1 MNRLAVTG
9 LGLTV
14 AGLLLVVGFWP
25 LTSVSGADL
34 LASRNGNQYTGYTQ
48 GSQITVHEK
57 VVDVSFTNFFG
68 NPTTTLEIEDGNPNE
83 PTVIYV
89 RGDAR
94 GVVSPGDVIFAY
106 TSRPYVSASAFA
118 TLSSVDK
125 GLQDASRTVAP
136 ASRNDNARTPVLA
149 STWSAIPIR
158 SPRRGFFCLSSSRIA
173 ASTGMWSRAHS
184 IRRAPTSPSSDI
196 ECADARESISAL
208 RYPHGFRN
216 AATPRTTTPRA
227 MIP

>member
-14 AGLLLVVGFWP
+14 AGLLLVVGFWT

-106 TSRPYVSASAFA
+106 A
-118 TLSSVDK
+118 TLQLVTGFYYWEVASPGNVRLSWPI
-125 GLQDASRTVAP
+125 DALFYGIMAVGVVVLGVA
-136 ASRNDNARTPVLA
+136 A
-149 STWSAIPIR
+149 
-158 SPRRGFFCLSSSRIA
+158 
-173 ASTGMWSRAHS
+173 
-184 IRRAPTSPSSDI
+184 
-196 ECADARESISAL
+196 
-208 RYPHGFRN
+208 FRK
-216 AATPRTTTPRA
+216 P
-227 MIP
+227 

>member
-106 TSRPYVSASAFA
+106 A
-118 TLSSVDK
+118 TLQLVTGFYYWEVASPGNVHLSWPI
-125 GLQDASRTVAP
+125 DALFYGIMAVGVV
-136 ASRNDNARTPVLA
+136 VL
-149 STWSAIPIR
+149 
-158 SPRRGFFCLSSSRIA
+158 GGA
-173 ASTGMWSRAHS
+173 A
-184 IRRAPTSPSSDI
+184 
-196 ECADARESISAL
+196 
-208 RYPHGFRN
+208 FRK
-216 AATPRTTTPRA
+216 P
-227 MIP
+227 

>member
-14 AGLLLVVGFWP
+14 AGLLLVVGFWT

-106 TSRPYVSASAFA
+106 A
-118 TLSSVDK
+118 TLQLVTGFYYWEVASPGNVHLSWPI
-125 GLQDASRTVAP
+125 DALFYGIMAVGVVVLGVA
-136 ASRNDNARTPVLA
+136 A
-149 STWSAIPIR
+149 
-158 SPRRGFFCLSSSRIA
+158 
-173 ASTGMWSRAHS
+173 
-184 IRRAPTSPSSDI
+184 
-196 ECADARESISAL
+196 
-208 RYPHGFRN
+208 FRK
-216 AATPRTTTPRA
+216 P
-227 MIP
+227 

>member
-57 VVDVSFTNFFG
+57 VRDVTFTNFFG
-68 NPTTTLEIEDGNPNE
+68 NPTTTLEIEDGTPNPN
-83 PTVIYV
+83 TFLYV

-94 GVVSPGDVIFAY
+94 RVVSPGDVIFAY
-106 TSRPYVSASAFA
+106 A
-118 TLSSVDK
+118 TLQVITSVSFYYWEVASP
-125 GLQDASRTVAP
+125 GNVHLSWPIDALFYGIMAAGVVVLGVA
-136 ASRNDNARTPVLA
+136 A
-149 STWSAIPIR
+149 
-158 SPRRGFFCLSSSRIA
+158 
-173 ASTGMWSRAHS
+173 
-184 IRRAPTSPSSDI
+184 
-196 ECADARESISAL
+196 
-208 RYPHGFRN
+208 FRK
-216 AATPRTTTPRA
+216 R
-227 MIP
+227 